1 MQSLSLNLT
10 GNDKPE
16 LLNSARVSANVFG
29 VLRVRPQLGRTFHE
43 DEDPAGHDSVVILTD
58 RLWRRRFNSDPAIIG
73 AKVLLDGR
81 PFQLRSIVAE
91 YERVVKKS
99 G

>member
-1 MQSLSLNLT
+1 MFKEA
-10 GNDKPE
+10 G
-16 LLNSARVSANVFG
+16 G
-29 VLRVRPQLGRTFHE
+29 GRSGTNTHE
-43 DEDPAGHDSVVILTD
+43 DEDPAGHDSEVILTD